1 MEEPTKKTSNK
12 IVKTMPKG
20 QAEPLFIFLFV
31 KACLGFLISVVL
43 SCPLVNF
50 FLRDIFL
57 YFFFI
62 SSFLLILHIFKSNEE
77 DFSSKLALSS
87 SLIDIL
93 FFLLLAWR
101 FVALSEFFFLFIAL
115 ILAEAVLALWL
126 FSLLIKN
133 LFLSQRV
140 KKQVETSFVSLQEKL
155 SQIKK
160 QNKQIKELLK
170 MKEEFLKIAN
180 HQLRTPVSVIRGLAD
195 MLKEKKL
202 PQIQKKEAQNNLIL
216 ASQHLASILDDLLLA
231 QSILGDCP
239 KPIFVE
245 VKLISLIENILIRF
259 EDLIKQRKIKVIFLK
274 PKQEIN
280 VFLDQEL
287 TQNVIFRLLEN
298 ALLYSKNKDITIN
311 LQKKLLKDKESQ
323 IEISIKDRGIGFSS
337 REKKNLFTLFYRSR
351 LALLESPNG
360 SGLGL
365 YIAKHFL
372 EIQGGSI
379 KITSPG
385 KNKGCEVLVSLPFK
399 ELL

>member
-1 MEEPTKKTSNK
+1 MEEQAKKVNNK

-20 QAEPLFIFLFV
+20 QSEPLFVFLFV
-31 KACLGFLISVVL
+31 KACLGFLVSAVL
-43 SCPLVNF
+43 ACPLINF
-50 FLRDIFL
+50 WLRDIFL

-101 FVALSEFFFLFIAL
+101 FVTLSEFFFLFIVL

-180 HQLRTPVSVIRGLAD
+180 HQLRTPVSVIRGLTEA
-195 MLKEKKL
+195 LKEEKL
-202 PQIQKKEAQNNLIL
+202 SQAQRKQTQNKLIL
-216 ASQHLASILDDLLLA
+216 SSNRLASILDDLLVA
-231 QSILGDCP
+231 QTLKGDYIEP
-239 KPIFVE
+239 KPSSFE
-245 VKLISLIENILIRF
+245 VRALIDQVILKLKNLATE
-259 EDLIKQRKIKVIFLK
+259 KKVKIVFKK
-274 PKQEIN
+274 SRQKIN
-280 VFLDQEL
+280 LFLDQDLLEAS
-287 TQNVIFRLLEN
+287 IFRVLEN
-298 ALLYSKNKDITIN
+298 ALLYSRGKEVKII
-311 LQKKLLKDKESQ
+311 LQKKALKGEKSQ
-323 IEISIKDRGIGFSS
+323 IEISIKDKGIGFSS
-337 REKKNLFTLFYRSR
+337 REKKNLCLPFYRSKQ
-351 LALLESPNG
+351 ALLESPNG

-365 YIAKHFL
+365 YITKRFI
-372 EIQGGSI
+372 EKQGGSF
-379 KITSPG
+379 KIVSTG
-385 KNKGCEVLVSLPFK
+385 KNKGCEAIIYLFYV
-399 ELL
+399 